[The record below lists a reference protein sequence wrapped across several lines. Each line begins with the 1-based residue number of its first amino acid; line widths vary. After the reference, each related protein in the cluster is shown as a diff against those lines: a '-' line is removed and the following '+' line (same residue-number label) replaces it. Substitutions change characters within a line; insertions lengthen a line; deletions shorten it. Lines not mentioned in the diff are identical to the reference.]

1 MQDLFFFFFFCN
13 VLNPML
19 KTTAEIF
26 HNAFIHFFLPFEIH
40 ESHPHILQLGNL
52 AHSSAFWV
60 TTARSKDVPTLSF
73 TLICIVKMIDLKCKI
88 FYLHVA
94 FFHMPTF

>member
-1 MQDLFFFFFFCN
+1 
-13 VLNPML
+13 ML